1 MSSPSPTPD
10 HPAEEASVGEL
21 MLGGLIDASHTLPPD
36 DIPALAARFGGL
48 IGAADIVLH
57 LADRAQRA
65 LVPFGASDRRPLSID
80 GTLAGR
86 AFRSSSTVLGEE
98 LDTQARRIFTPLL
111 DGADRLGVLEAV
123 LTEPSPLAI
132 KRCEQ
137 LAGLISEFIVTKGQ
151 YGDSIEVLRRLRP
164 LTLAAEM
171 RWALSPPQTFTG
183 QTVGVSG
190 ILEPAHEVAGDAF
203 DYAVVGAN
211 LHIAIFDAM
220 GHGLR
225 ASRLANLALM
235 SYRHSRRLGFSLE
248 ETYAA
253 MDEVVEAEFGGD
265 FFVTAQLAV
274 VGLDTGRVR
283 WVNAGHPHP
292 MLVRHGTTT
301 TAPPG
306 EITIPVGLG
315 GRTAE
320 IGEFT
325 LEPDDRLL
333 FYSDGVT
340 EARSAD
346 GEEFGAK
353 RLGDFLVRAVSSRE
367 SHPET
372 VRRLM
377 HALLDHQR
385 DHLDDDATVLLLH
398 WIGRTGTPPPLLAQ
412 QEPTSA

>member
-1 MSSPSPTPD
+1 MPPSLTPPD
-10 HPAEEASVGEL
+10 PAAADLSGGEL

-36 DIPALAARFGGL
+36 DIPALAARFGAL
-48 IGAADIVLH
+48 IGAADVVLH
-57 LADRAQRA
+57 LADLSQRS
-65 LVPFGASDRRPLSID
+65 LVPFGAPDRRPMLID

-86 AFRSSSTVLGEE
+86 AFRTSSTVLGEE
-98 LDTQARRIFTPLL
+98 VGTGARRVFAALL
-111 DGADRLGVLEAV
+111 DGADRLGVLEAA
-123 LTEPSPLAI
+123 LADPSPMAV

-137 LAGLISEFIVTKGQ
+137 LAGIVSEFIVTKGA
-151 YGDSIEVLRRLRP
+151 YGDGIHTLRRLQP

-183 QTVGVSG
+183 QTVGVAG

-203 DYAVVGAN
+203 DYALNGSE

-220 GHGLR
+220 GHGSR
-225 ASRLANLALM
+225 ASRLANLALL

-265 FFVTAQLAV
+265 HFVTAQLAV
-274 VGLDTGRVR
+274 VGLDTGRLR
-283 WVNAGHPHP
+283 WINAGHPRP
-292 MLVRHGTTT
+292 MLVRHGATTT
-301 TAPPG
+301 PPAG
-306 EITIPVGLG
+306 EINVPIGLG
-315 GRTAE
+315 HRTAD

-346 GEEFGAK
+346 GREFGVE
-353 RLGDFLVRAVSSRE
+353 RLGDFLIRAVSSNE
-367 SHPET
+367 PHPET
-372 VRRLM
+372 VRRLI

-385 DHLDDDATVLLLH
+385 GQLNDDATVLLLH
-398 WIGRTGTPPPLLAQ
+398 WIGRTGTPPPLVAKQ
-412 QEPTSA
+412 PTPPA

>member
-1 MSSPSPTPD
+1 MPDDPIPPTDQPHDLSP
-10 HPAEEASVGEL
+10 GEL

-36 DIPALAARFGGL
+36 DIPLVAARFGALAG
-48 IGAADIVLH
+48 IGDVVLY
-57 LADRAQRA
+57 LADLSQRL
-65 LVPFGASDRRPLSID
+65 LVPFGSSDRTPLVID

-86 AFRSSSTVLGEE
+86 AFRTSSTALGEE
-98 LDTQARRIFTPLL
+98 VNGGARRVWAPLL

-123 LTEPSPLAI
+123 LDQPTPVAV

-137 LAGLISEFIVTKGQ
+137 LAGIVSELVITKGQ
-151 YGDSIEVLRRLRP
+151 YGDGIQLLRRVKP

-171 RWALSPPQTFTG
+171 RWSLSPPQTFTG
-183 QTVGVSG
+183 QTVGVAG

-203 DYAVVGAN
+203 DYALAGSD

-225 ASRLANLALM
+225 ASRLANLALL
-235 SYRHSRRLGFSLE
+235 SYRHSRRRGYSLE

-265 FFVTAQLAV
+265 HFVTAQMAV
-274 VGLDTGRVR
+274 VGLETGRLR
-283 WVNAGHPHP
+283 WINAGHPHP
-292 MLVRHGTTT
+292 MLVRNGAA
-301 TAPPG
+301 TAVPPAD
-306 EITIPVGLG
+306 IAIPVGLG
-315 GRTAE
+315 GRVAE
-320 IGEFT
+320 VGEFT

-340 EARSAD
+340 EARSQD
-346 GEEFGAK
+346 GTEFGVD
-353 RLGDFLVRAVSSRE
+353 RLRDFLVRAVSSHE
-367 SHPET
+367 PHPET
-372 VRRLM
+372 VRRLI

-398 WIGRTGTPPPLLAQ
+398 WIGRTGTPPPLLR
-412 QEPTSA
+412 SS